1 MLAPPTDRLHKFLA
15 IGGLALLAAGISI
28 PIQKY
33 QEAEVQRIEALTR
46 LREVRYAYQHFAE
59 HVNRMIGIHN
69 DAVSHDLQGSD
80 LAKAKG
86 ELAALA
92 PEAKVLGKETEKTIV
107 ELTKQGE
114 LAVHLRFIQNIW
126 FGVGFVS
133 ATLGA
138 VATFFGFRQWL
149 RQPKNER

>member
-15 IGGLALLAAGISI
+15 IGGLALLAMGISI

-46 LREVRYAYQHFAE
+46 LREEQYAYQHFADQ
-59 HVNRMIGIHN
+59 VNRMIRIHD
-69 DAVSHDLQGSD
+69 DAVTHDRQGAE
-80 LAKAKG
+80 LAKAKAK
-86 ELAALA
+86 LAALT
-92 PEAKVLGKETEKTIV
+92 PEANRLGKETEKTIV
-107 ELTKQGE
+107 EMTKQGE
-114 LAVHLRFIQNIW
+114 LAMHLKFMRNLW
-126 FGVGFVS
+126 LGVCFAS

-138 VATFFGFRQWL
+138 IAAFFGFRQWL